1 MNPSDPLH
9 WTLAL
14 PELVLAIVGMAI
26 LVFGVLRKGDN
37 TLPASMLTLGGFL
50 LAAILVA
57 STTPGVGFHGQFEV
71 DSFSLFM
78 KELLLAG
85 AAFSL
90 ILSLDYNRQHHI
102 ARFEYPVLMVLSVVG
117 MMVMVS
123 AANLMTLY
131 LGLELQS
138 LALYVLAAFARDE
151 LRSSEAGLKYFVL
164 GALASGLLLYGI
176 SLVYGFS
183 GTMDFAA
190 LAKTLSQPGTASP
203 GLIVGIVFV
212 LVGIAF
218 KIAAVPFHMWTP
230 DVYEGSP
237 TSVTVFFST
246 APKVAAMG
254 LLLRTMTTPFGHQLI
269 AWQQLIVVVCV
280 ASMLL
285 GSFAAIGQHN
295 IKRLM
300 AYSSIG
306 HMGYALIGL
315 AVGTPEGIRG
325 VLVYLIVYVFMSAG
339 TFACIIAMRRR
350 GQALEEITD
359 LSGLARTDPG
369 LALAMAVFMFS
380 MAGIPPMS
388 GFFGKLYVFLAAV
401 QGGMWKLAIIGVLTS
416 VIGAYYYI
424 RIVKVMYF
432 DAPAEPF
439 DMRPASLSFVAAAT
453 GLFTLLFFVFPAPF
467 VGAAQAAAKA
477 LFG

>member
-1 MNPSDPLH
+1 MN
-9 WTLAL
+9 WAIAL
-14 PELVLAIVGMAI
+14 PEIALSVVAMAI
-26 LVFGVLRKGDN
+26 LIFGVLRRGE
-37 TLPASMLTLGGFL
+37 TFFISSMLALGGFL
-50 LAAILVA
+50 LAALLVVTA
-57 STTPGVGFHGQFEV
+57 ARGIGYHGQFV
-71 DSFSLFM
+71 SDAFSGFVKILI
-78 KELLLAG
+78 LAG
-85 AAFSL
+85 AALAL
-90 ILSLDYNRQHHI
+90 ILSLDYNRHHRI

-183 GTMDFAA
+183 GTMDFTA
-190 LAKTLSQPGTASP
+190 LAKTLSQPATASP

-212 LVGIAF
+212 LIGLAF
-218 KIAAVPFHMWTP
+218 KVAAVPFHMWTP

-246 APKVAAMG
+246 APKVAAMA
-254 LLLRTMTTPFGHQLI
+254 LLLRTMITPFGHQLI
-269 AWQQLIVVVCV
+269 AWQQLIVVVSI
-280 ASMLL
+280 ASMIL
-285 GSFAAIGQHN
+285 GALAAIGQHN
-295 IKRLM
+295 VKRLM

-350 GQALEEITD
+350 GRALEEITD

-369 LALAMAVFMFS
+369 LALALAVFMFS
-380 MAGIPPMS
+380 MAGIPPLS

-401 QGGMWKLAIIGVLTS
+401 QGGMWTLAVIGVLTS

-432 DAPAEPF
+432 DAPVEPF
-439 DMRPASLSFVAAAT
+439 DSRPASLSFVAAAT
-453 GLFTLLFFVFPAPF
+453 GLFTALFFVFPAPF

>member
-1 MNPSDPLH
+1 MN
-9 WTLAL
+9 WAIAL
-14 PELVLAIVGMAI
+14 PEIVLSIVAMAI
-26 LVFGVLRKGDN
+26 LIFGVLRRDD
-37 TLPASMLTLGGFL
+37 TFFLSSMLALGGFL
-50 LAAILVA
+50 LAALLVV
-57 STTPGVGFHGQFEV
+57 TCVRGVGYHGQFV
-71 DSFSLFM
+71 TDAFSGFAKILI
-78 KELLLAG
+78 LTG
-85 AAFSL
+85 AALAL
-90 ILSLDYNRQHHI
+90 ILSLDYNRKHNI
-102 ARFEYPVLMVLSVVG
+102 ARFEFPVLMLLSVTG

-190 LAKTLSQPGTASP
+190 LAKTLSQPTTASP

-212 LVGIAF
+212 LVGLAF
-218 KIAAVPFHMWTP
+218 KVAAVPFHMWTP

-246 APKVAAMG
+246 APKVAAMA
-254 LLLRTMTTPFGHQLI
+254 LLLRTMVGPFGHQLI
-269 AWQQLIVVVCV
+269 AWQQLIVVVSV
-280 ASMLL
+280 ASMIL
-285 GSFAAIGQHN
+285 GSLAAIGQHS

-350 GQALEEITD
+350 GRALEDITD

-380 MAGIPPMS
+380 MAGIPPLS

-401 QGGMWKLAIIGVLTS
+401 QGGMWALAIIGVLTS
-416 VIGAYYYI
+416 VIGAYYYL
-424 RIVKVMYF
+424 RVVKVMYF

-439 DMRPASLSFVAAAT
+439 DPRPASLSFVAAVT
-453 GLFTLLFFVFPAPF
+453 GLFTTFFFIFPAPF